1 MKEINKTLQNKDI
14 VCALKYANNET
25 RINYLLKN
33 FKDNITALDEGYTI
47 THQGRCGACSN
58 V

>member
-1 MKEINKTLQNKDI
+1 MKENNKTLQNKDI

-33 FKDNITALDEGYTI
+33 FKDNITALE
-47 THQGRCGACSN
+47 
-58 V
+58 